1 MRRLARGRS
10 TAEWVTL
17 WLSVLV
23 VGALA
28 AVALVEE
35 ARRQEGDGAAL
46 QVTFETERSTQEGEI
61 YYVPYTVR
69 NTGSDAI
76 SSADVWIDV
85 YDGEQLVESAEITVQ
100 SLPLQ
105 GKQDGVFVTAHDP
118 ASHALRSR
126 RELLL
131 LP

>member
-1 MRRLARGRS
+1 M
-10 TAEWVTL
+10 TL
-17 WLSVLV
+17 SFSVLI
-23 VGALA
+23 VGALV

-35 ARRQEGDGAAL
+35 SRRQEGDGAAL
-46 QVTFETERSTQEGEI
+46 QVTFETERSIHEGEI

-105 GKQDGVFVTAHDP
+105 GKQDGVFVAAHDP